1 MGVFKRL
8 ATLLI
13 GELDGQGPTQPDAT
27 PQILSRPPSHPRKPT
42 GGTGGAEVFRFHEG
56 LTTGGGNRIG
66 KHSPI
71 SGTAV
76 VEILTGSGQ
85 IMALDVFEVVSP
97 APRGPWKPLEG
108 VPATYVVPGNTNRGH
123 QEFEFRLD
131 GPHPLKL
138 PEHLAAKTTIGG
150 VTAKVWWSCT

>member
-1 MGVFKRL
+1 MSVFGVFKRRV
-8 ATLLI
+8 A
-13 GELDGQGPTQPDAT
+13 ECKPNGQGPAKQTT
-27 PQILSRPPSHPRKPT
+27 PPQGLPGHPGP
-42 GGTGGAEVFRFHEG
+42 EVYDFHEG

-76 VEILTGSGQ
+76 VEILTGSGA

-108 VPATYVVPGNTNRGH
+108 VPATHVVSGETNRGH

-150 VTAKVWWSCT
+150 VTAKIWWSCT